1 MAAVVR
7 FRRRQR
13 RQRGFVVPRVIAD
26 RQNPF
31 EAYGDEAFRRRYR
44 LRKETVLAVA
54 GMMPNMMPD
63 PRGPF
68 VPVLLQLCSF
78 LLWAA
83 NGCFF
88 RMVADVVGVH
98 RAHMSRVVR
107 RISRALVALAP
118 KVIRGIPRGGAA
130 HATRQAFW
138 DLAGNYYS
146 FTLMCGRRYF
156 FRFRTQVLMK
166 IYAQSCWQSINARRT
181 LNNYYLQRCI
191 YIWLPTYITLMIMH
205 VFIGKDI
212 LSLARSKLFSQI
224 YANLNC

>member
-1 MAAVVR
+1 MSWAPELTQIWLPWFVSVAVS
-7 FRRRQR
+7 
-13 RQRGFVVPRVIAD
+13 GDKECLLYLELLPTGK
-26 RQNPF
+26 NPF

-54 GMMPNMMPD
+54 GMMPDMMPD

-68 VPVLLQLCSF
+68 VPALLQLCSF

-98 RAHMSRVVR
+98 RAHMSRVVQ

-118 KVIRGIPRGGAA
+118 RVIRGIPRGGAA

-146 FTLMCGRRYF
+146 FTLMCGR
-156 FRFRTQVLMK
+156 
-166 IYAQSCWQSINARRT
+166 I
-181 LNNYYLQRCI
+181 
-191 YIWLPTYITLMIMH
+191 
-205 VFIGKDI
+205 
-212 LSLARSKLFSQI
+212 SQ
-224 YANLNC
+224 YS